1 MENFNAYDARQY
13 IEYADYPASK
23 EDLISGAESNGA
35 PEELIERLGTLGTP
49 EYSDPDAVIREL
61 RAAPQSA

>member
-1 MENFNAYDARQY
+1 MENFNADDARQY
-13 IEYADYPASK
+13 IEDADYPASK
-23 EDLISGAESNGA
+23 EDLISSAESNGA

-49 EYSDPDAVIREL
+49 EYSDADAVIREL